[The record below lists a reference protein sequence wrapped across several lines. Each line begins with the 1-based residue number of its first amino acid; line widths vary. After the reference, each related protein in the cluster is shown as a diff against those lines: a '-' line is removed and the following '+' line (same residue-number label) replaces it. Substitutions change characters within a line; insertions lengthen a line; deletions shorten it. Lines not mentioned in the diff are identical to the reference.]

1 MVHFDC
7 GESQELINDFPTENN
22 MYGKTRI
29 LVHRIICTVAL
40 FIGIIVPIILN
51 ATATTGFEIV
61 SDSGRV
67 IDYDTYLRS
76 SKCEVTVIFN
86 KNVDTCGLTVAF
98 YDQSGRKLDEKTDWE
113 YGKGKS
119 VTATFYY
126 IDGKVDSY
134 RIISFDAEGNKWF
147 IYIFLGI
154 DVIIFTFWICSWLL
168 SCKVYNY
175 NGKKI
180 LVYAGWFHHYIEV
193 DGRYMDEHNTLM
205 SFTPIELS
213 CTLDDGTLLQAR
225 ISLTNRISLKINNQ
239 LYR

>member
-1 MVHFDC
+1 
-7 GESQELINDFPTENN
+7 

-126 IDGKVDSY
+126 VDGKVDSY
-134 RIISFDAEGNKWF
+134 RIISFDAEGSKWF
-147 IYIFLGI
+147 IYVF
-154 DVIIFTFWICSWLL
+154 
-168 SCKVYNY
+168 
-175 NGKKI
+175 
-180 LVYAGWFHHYIEV
+180 
-193 DGRYMDEHNTLM
+193 
-205 SFTPIELS
+205 
-213 CTLDDGTLLQAR
+213 
-225 ISLTNRISLKINNQ
+225 
-239 LYR
+239 

>member
-147 IYIFLGI
+147 IYVFLGL
-154 DVIIFTFWICSWLL
+154 DVIILTFWICSWLL

-175 NGKKI
+175 KGKKI

-193 DGRYMDEHNTLM
+193 NGRYMDEHNTLM

-225 ISLTNRISLKINNQ
+225 ISLSNRISLKINNQ

>member
-1 MVHFDC
+1 
-7 GESQELINDFPTENN
+7 

-29 LVHRIICTVAL
+29 LVHRVVCTVAL
-40 FIGIIVPIILN
+40 FIGIIVPIIMYAN
-51 ATATTGFEIV
+51 ATTGFEIE
-61 SDSGRV
+61 SDRGTIKDYYEY
-67 IDYDTYLRS
+67 IDSTN
-76 SKCEVTVIFN
+76 CEINVVFN
-86 KNVDTCGLTVAF
+86 KNVYMCSITVAF
-98 YDQSGRKLDEKTDWE
+98 YDINGNYLGQETDWE
-113 YGKGKS
+113 YGNGKN
-119 VTATFYY
+119 VTATFYSV
-126 IDGKVDSY
+126 DGKVDSY
-134 RIISFDAEGNKWF
+134 NIINFEAKGNTAYLPVF
-147 IYIFLGI
+147 IYIDLFIL
-154 DVIIFTFWICSWLL
+154 TFWICSLLL
-168 SCKVYNY
+168 SCKIYNY

>member
-1 MVHFDC
+1 
-7 GESQELINDFPTENN
+7 

-98 YDQSGRKLDEKTDWE
+98 YDINGNYLGQETDWE

-225 ISLTNRISLKINNQ
+225 ISLSNRISLKINNQ